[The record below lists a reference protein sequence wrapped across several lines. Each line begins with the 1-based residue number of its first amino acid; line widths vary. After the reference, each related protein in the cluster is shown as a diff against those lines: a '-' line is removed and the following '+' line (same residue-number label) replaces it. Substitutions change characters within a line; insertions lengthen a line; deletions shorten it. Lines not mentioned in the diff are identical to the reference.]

1 VPGKRM
7 TFLQQS
13 QLTAW
18 MLENKDQVAR
28 ATDAELAAAVFDAL
42 PFESTNA
49 PSAET
54 CARYR
59 KGLGIVAVKQT
70 RKPRAKST
78 GWKAHTEARIAAI
91 EAQIGIPT
99 ETYVALPAESQE

>member
-7 TFLQQS
+7 TLLQQS
-13 QLTAW
+13 QLTDW

-49 PSAET
+49 PSAAT

-70 RKPRAKST
+70 RKPRRSST
-78 GWKAHTEARIAAI
+78 ETRFQAI
-91 EAQIGIPT
+91 EARLGAIERRFPSF
-99 ETYVALPAESQE
+99 AQE